1 MISNL
6 NVKIAAKSFAEVP
19 LTVTFKRWHSRS
31 DTLSQVKVEVTSLE
45 HESLLDKNWENS
57 WTLDMITW
65 LKVVMIKKRSQ
76 LPNTPK
82 FHLTDVTQDFA
93 SGNVKLSLFIK

>member
-1 MISNL
+1 M
-6 NVKIAAKSFAEVP
+6 
-19 LTVTFKRWHSRS
+19 
-31 DTLSQVKVEVTSLE
+31 TLSQVKMQVTNLE

-82 FHLTDVTQDFA
+82 FHLPDVTQDFA
-93 SGNVKLSLFIK
+93 SGNVKLSLLIK